1 MEALKDIVDFGVI
14 GLLLVLSVWSV
25 AVAVERWLF
34 YRRVDLT
41 QFPNQQLCEMTLTKR
56 LVVNGTKEAGEL
68 RYVPFVITLTA
79 DGRVFMN
86 EQQVSDDGLRIL
98 LTPHPKDSSV
108 VVRADRVTML
118 ERFVEVVDEI
128 RGLGFRQVSLEV
140 ARL

>member
-1 MEALKDIVDFGVI
+1 MEHELDQINVIPLVDVM
-14 GLLLVLSVWSV
+14 LVLLVIVLTT
-25 AVAVERWLF
+25 ATFITTGQIPVELAKAKEDGD
-34 YRRVDLT
+34 RRD
-41 QFPNQQLCEMTLTKR
+41 
-56 LVVNGTKEAGEL
+56 
-68 RYVPFVITLTA
+68 VPLVITLTA
-79 DGRVFMN
+79 DGRLFMN

-98 LTPHPKDSSV
+98 LTPHPKDSPV